1 VLQALAVGKSD
12 EPHDAQRSYTGSADP
27 IGSLVMAHLR
37 RVRAQG
43 RRCSARDNDRKP
55 VSFGDRDRAACI
67 GRAVVREYYADHF
80 LPAIPPDLEG
90 DAMSQGAFMLPRA
103 ALELGNPTATAIPA
117 ERSNSRVNIAN
128 ATRFYPPET
137 LP

>member
-1 VLQALAVGKSD
+1 
-12 EPHDAQRSYTGSADP
+12 
-27 IGSLVMAHLR
+27 
-37 RVRAQG
+37 
-43 RRCSARDNDRKP
+43 
-55 VSFGDRDRAACI
+55 
-67 GRAVVREYYADHF
+67 VREYYADHF
-80 LPAIPPDLEG
+80 LPVIPRDLEG

-128 ATRFYPPET
+128 VTRFYLPET